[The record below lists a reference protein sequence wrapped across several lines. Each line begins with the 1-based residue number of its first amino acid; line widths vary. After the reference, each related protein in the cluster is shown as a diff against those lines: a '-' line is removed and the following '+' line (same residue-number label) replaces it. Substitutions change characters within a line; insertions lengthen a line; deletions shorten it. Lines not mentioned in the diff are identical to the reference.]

1 MDGQVTIHIPSSRL
15 NSAENTH
22 PVRAMGHLRPEGKRP
37 LFTVVIGGLGTSTL
51 LTLFVLPTI
60 YQWIEQRRAV
70 SRPPR
75 KRIME
80 TS

>member
-1 MDGQVTIHIPSSRL
+1 
-15 NSAENTH
+15 
-22 PVRAMGHLRPEGKRP
+22 MGHLRPEGKRP
-37 LFTVVIGGLGTSTL
+37 LLTIVIGGLGTSTL